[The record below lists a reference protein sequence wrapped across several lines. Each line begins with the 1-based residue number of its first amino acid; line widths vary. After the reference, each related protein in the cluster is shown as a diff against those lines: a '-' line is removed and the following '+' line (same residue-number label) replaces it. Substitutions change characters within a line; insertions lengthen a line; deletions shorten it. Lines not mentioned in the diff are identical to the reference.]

1 MTTVRARPGVS
12 MGPGGALPALRLMAL
27 LLGVFFLAQGL
38 NKLPWLL
45 DSTLLS
51 DRFANW
57 ERDAPP
63 SVRWYIDTIARPGA
77 PLFARVVPLA
87 EMTAGLSLIVGF
99 WTRIFAALA
108 CVMVLNFHFA
118 LGTFVRLEGLRDAA
132 LLPVVGAL
140 LALAVGGR
148 RLPWSVKP

>member
-1 MTTVRARPGVS
+1 MTTVRPRPTTSVG
-12 MGPGGALPALRLMAL
+12 GGAALGLRVMAL

-45 DSTLLS
+45 DSALLS
-51 DRFANW
+51 DRFATW

-77 PLFARVVPLA
+77 PLFARLVPLA
-87 EMTAGLSLIVGF
+87 ELASGAALVIGF
-99 WTRIFAALA
+99 WPRLVAALA

-118 LGTFVRLEGLRDAA
+118 LGTFFEREALRDPA
-132 LLPVVGAL
+132 LLPVVGGL
-140 LALAVGGR
+140 LALAINSA